1 MREETMTPRK
11 TPERLTMRSVA
22 KRAGVSSAT
31 VSRVINGSAPVTEE
45 VTQHVRRIIE
55 ELNFVPSPIA
65 TTLKY
70 GRSKTCGLIVPDLEN
85 PFFPEF
91 LIKLEEL
98 LVEDDRELLLA
109 TTQSSELNL
118 IHSVRRMLTRRVDEV
133 VLMASEFDTKAI
145 EPLFLHR
152 IPIVTVDRRH
162 AEKGAGDVAID
173 FEEGYRRAILH
184 LRELGHRRIG
194 FIGGMEGLRTSQFRL
209 DAFEQALL
217 AVGLTYNPKFV
228 RYGDYRVGGGDA
240 AMSSLLAATSRPT
253 AVVTANDLTA
263 IGAIRALH
271 TNGVSV
277 PSQMSVVGFDDIM
290 LSDAIHPALTTIHVS
305 KKEMAHSCIRA
316 LNHTKANLNKLGL
329 LLSVGT
335 SLIIRDSTAPPP
347 SESATNLREYGVLT
361 KFNPPNSPAR

>member
-1 MREETMTPRK
+1 MAPRK

-31 VSRVINGSAPVTEE
+31 VSRVINRSAPVTEE
-45 VTQHVRRIIE
+45 IAQHVRRIIE

-70 GRSKTCGLIVPDLEN
+70 GHSKTCGLIIPDMAN

-91 LIKLEEL
+91 LIKFEEI
-98 LVEDDRELLLA
+98 LVENGRELLLA
-109 TTQSSELNL
+109 TTQSSEANL
-118 IHSVRRMLTRRVDEV
+118 IHSIRRMLTRRVDGV

-162 AEKGAGDVAID
+162 VEKGAGDVAID
-173 FEEGYRRAILH
+173 FEGGYRQAILH
-184 LRELGHRRIG
+184 LRDLGHRRIG
-194 FIGGMEGLRTSQFRL
+194 FIGGMKGLLTSQFRL
-209 DAFEQALL
+209 EAFRQALL
-217 AVGLTYNPKFV
+217 AADLTYNPKFV

-240 AMSSLLAATSRPT
+240 AMTSLLAATSRPT
-253 AVVTANDLTA
+253 AVITANDLTA

-271 TNGVSV
+271 ANGVGV

-305 KKEMAHSCIRA
+305 KKEMAHSCLKA
-316 LNHTKANLNKLGL
+316 LNHTKANLNKPGL

-347 SESATNLREYGVLT
+347 RESANNGR
-361 KFNPPNSPAR
+361 ARPDARASVAV

>member
-1 MREETMTPRK
+1 MAPREI
-11 TPERLTMRSVA
+11 PERLTMRSVA

-45 VTQHVRRIIE
+45 VAQHVRRIIE

-70 GRSKTCGLIVPDLEN
+70 GRSKTCGLIVPDLAN

-91 LIKLEEL
+91 LIKFEEL
-98 LVEDDRELLLA
+98 LLEDDLELLLA
-109 TTQSSELNL
+109 TTQSSEANL
-118 IHSVRRMLTRRVDEV
+118 IHSIQRMLTRRVDGV

-145 EPLFLHR
+145 EPLFLHK
-152 IPIVTVDRRH
+152 IPIVTVDRRR

-173 FEEGYRRAILH
+173 FEGGYRQAILH
-184 LRELGHRRIG
+184 LRDLGHKRIG

-209 DAFEQALL
+209 EAFRQALL
-217 AVGLTYNPKFV
+217 AVGLTYNQKFI
-228 RYGDYRVGGGDA
+228 RYADYRVGGGDT
-240 AMSSLLAATSRPT
+240 AMNSLLAAPTRPT
-253 AVVTANDLTA
+253 AVITANDLTA

-271 TNGVSV
+271 ANGISV

-290 LSDAIHPALTTIHVS
+290 LSDAIYPALTTVHVS
-305 KKEMAHSCIRA
+305 KKEMAQSCITA
-316 LNHTKANLNKLGL
+316 LTYTKANLNKLGS

-335 SLIIRDSTAPPP
+335 SLVVRDSTAPPP
-347 SESATNLREYGVLT
+347 LERTTVVKTTSDSRRPVTV
-361 KFNPPNSPAR
+361 

>member
-1 MREETMTPRK
+1 MQQERREEETMTPRK
-11 TPERLTMRSVA
+11 APERLTMRSVA

-45 VTQHVRRIIE
+45 VAQHVRRIIE

-70 GRSKTCGLIVPDLEN
+70 GRSKTCGLIVPDLAN

-109 TTQSSELNL
+109 TTQSSEPNL
-118 IHSVRRMLTRRVDEV
+118 IHSIHRMLTRRVDGV
-133 VLMASEFDTKAI
+133 VLMASEFDTRAI
-145 EPLFLHR
+145 EPLFLHK

-162 AEKGAGDVAID
+162 VEKGAGDVAID
-173 FEEGYRRAILH
+173 FEGGYRQAILH

-194 FIGGMEGLRTSQFRL
+194 FIGGMEGLLTSQFRL
-209 DAFEQALL
+209 EAFRQALL

-240 AMSSLLAATSRPT
+240 AMSSLLATSRPT
-253 AVVTANDLTA
+253 AVITANDLTA

-305 KKEMAHSCIRA
+305 KREMAHSCIRA

-329 LLSVGT
+329 LLSIGT

-347 SESATNLREYGVLT
+347 SESSANGR
-361 KFNPPNSPAR
+361 ARPDSRASVTV

>member
-1 MREETMTPRK
+1 MSPR
-11 TPERLTMRSVA
+11 TIPDRLTMRSVA

-31 VSRVINGSAPVTEE
+31 VSRVINGTATVNEE
-45 VTQHVRRIIE
+45 TAQHVRRIIE

-70 GRSKTCGLIVPDLEN
+70 GRSKTYGLIVPDLAN

-91 LIKLEEL
+91 LIKFEEL
-98 LVEDDRELLLA
+98 LVENDQELLLA
-109 TTQSSELNL
+109 TTQSSEQKL
-118 IHSVRRMLTRRVDEV
+118 IHSIRRMLTRRVDGV

-173 FEEGYRRAILH
+173 FEGGYRQAILH
-184 LRELGHRRIG
+184 LRDLGHRRIG
-194 FIGGMEGLRTSQFRL
+194 FIGGMEGLRTSHFRL
-209 DAFEQALL
+209 AAFRQALL
-217 AVGLTYNPKFV
+217 TAGLTYDSKFV
-228 RYGDYRVGGGDA
+228 RYADYRVGGGDT
-240 AMSSLLAATSRPT
+240 AMNSLLAATPRPT
-253 AVVTANDLTA
+253 AVITANDLTA

-271 TNGVSV
+271 ANGISV
-277 PSQMSVVGFDDIM
+277 PSEMSVVGFDDIM

-305 KKEMAHSCIRA
+305 RTEMARACIEA
-316 LNHTKANLNKLGL
+316 LSYTKANLNKLGL

-347 SESATNLREYGVLT
+347 RESATSNESRVDSRVCVT
-361 KFNPPNSPAR
+361 V